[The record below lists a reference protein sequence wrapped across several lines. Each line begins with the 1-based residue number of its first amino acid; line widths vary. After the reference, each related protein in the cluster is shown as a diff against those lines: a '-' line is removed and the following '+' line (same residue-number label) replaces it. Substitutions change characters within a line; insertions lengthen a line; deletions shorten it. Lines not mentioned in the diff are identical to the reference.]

1 MMTGLTARPE
11 SNVRVEMKSHRER
24 LKQAR
29 HPGVTQREAG
39 FTPSQSRWLTIGV
52 CQEMAGNVERGERI
66 ANWAM
71 VILAGLLFLAMGYG
85 IVTDHWAEKQQVQTV
100 EAGR

>member
-1 MMTGLTARPE
+1 MATAAPVA
-11 SNVRVEMKSHRER
+11 NVRNVKSEMQAHRER

-29 HPGVTQREAG
+29 HPGRTQKEAG
-39 FTPSQSRWLTIGV
+39 FSPAETRWLTIGV
-52 CQEMAGNVERGERI
+52 CRDMTCEVERGERI